1 MLMSGFF
8 SHGRE
13 LKDIHIVN
21 PGAIAILICHLWF
34 LTGRR
39 IAAKLTHIKN
49 KLGHAP
55 GDGENTMRG
64 SGSLMV
70 LLVMLVFGP
79 SAANAQS
86 AEGNWPESP
95 SKQRFVATCGG
106 CHDINRI
113 RVGYTP
119 EGWLT
124 VVRMMQNMQA
134 PVPPE
139 EWGGLTDYLMK
150 NFPERK
156 RPPAVIID
164 GPVKVDIRMWDVP
177 TQGSRPHDPLAARDG
192 SIWWTGQ
199 LANKLGRLD
208 PKTNAIREYT
218 LKSAFTGPHGMAEDK
233 TGNIWFTGN
242 NTALI
247 GKLDP
252 NTGIVTEYPMPD
264 ANAKDPHT
272 LNFDQSGILW
282 FTVQQANMIGR
293 LDPAT
298 GAIKLVASPT
308 PKSRPY
314 GLMINSQGI
323 PVFVEFG
330 ANKIASID
338 PKTLAIKEYALPNA
352 DARPRRLAIG
362 PDGMVW
368 YVDFSRGYLGRLDL
382 TTGAVSEWPSPSGTK
397 SEPYGIVFTKGALW
411 YSESAA
417 KPNTIVRFD
426 PHTAQFQTWAIPGG
440 GDIVRNMDVTPD
452 GNPVIADSLTN
463 QVGLVEIK

>member
-1 MLMSGFF
+1 
-8 SHGRE
+8 
-13 LKDIHIVN
+13 
-21 PGAIAILICHLWF
+21 
-34 LTGRR
+34 
-39 IAAKLTHIKN
+39 
-49 KLGHAP
+49 
-55 GDGENTMRG
+55 MRG
-64 SGSLMV
+64 IRSRMIPLA
-70 LLVMLVFGP
+70 MLALGIPAAHAQYTAKEWPEGP
-79 SAANAQS
+79 SKA
-86 AEGNWPESP
+86 
-95 SKQRFVATCGG
+95 RFMETCGG
-106 CHDINRI
+106 CHDINRV

-134 PVPPE
+134 PIPAE
-139 EWGGLTDYLMK
+139 EWGAMTDYLIK
-150 NFPERK
+150 SFPERT
-156 RPPAVIID
+156 RPPAAIVD
-164 GPVKVDIRMWDVP
+164 GPVKADIKMWEVP

-199 LANKLGRLD
+199 LVNKLGRLD

-218 LKSAFTGPHGMAEDK
+218 LKSAFTAPHGLAEDK
-233 TGNIWFTGN
+233 SGNIWFTGN
-242 NTALI
+242 NLALI

-252 NTGIVTEYPMPD
+252 TTGIVTEYPLPD
-264 ANAKDPHT
+264 ANARDPHT

-282 FTVQQANMIGR
+282 FTVQQANIVGR

-298 GAIKLVASPT
+298 GAIKLLTSPT

-314 GLMINSQGI
+314 GLQINARGI

-330 ANKIASID
+330 TNKIATID
-338 PKTLAIKEYALPNA
+338 PATLAIKEYALPNP
-352 DARPRRLAIG
+352 DARPRRLAID

-368 YVDFSRGYLGRLDL
+368 YVDFARGYLGRLDL
-382 TTGAVSEWPSPSGTK
+382 STGAASEWPSPSGAK
-397 SEPYGIVFTKGALW
+397 SEPYGIVFTRGAVW
-411 YSESAA
+411 YSESGA

-426 PHTAQFQTWAIPGG
+426 PRSSQFQSWAIPGG